1 MSWNIVS
8 TPPALCTHFT
18 CSESIFIT
26 QHPHYTGPIEKER
39 QQGMQPHVRSE
50 PDWWC
55 GCFSS
60 QVCLFYFVC
69 LLSDGFCNYKSLKD
83 DVDVLGRDG
92 FSALLQEFSI
102 FTYGVPRRFRYLSS
116 SDHGD
121 FYLWHNHIWKDPG
134 EKGDEVNFVGG
145 QASYLKHAQWFSEVC
160 HCRSDIICLQ
170 KKP

>member
-1 MSWNIVS
+1 MQA
-8 TPPALCTHFT
+8 PLRKK
-18 CSESIFIT
+18 CSRGCSHMLGQNLIDDGVHGF
-26 QHPHYTGPIEKER
+26 
-39 QQGMQPHVRSE
+39 
-50 PDWWC
+50 C
-55 GCFSS
+55 GSFSGH
-60 QVCLFYFVC
+60 VCLFYFVC
-69 LLSDGFCNYKSLKD
+69 LLADGFCNYKSLKD

-92 FSALLQEFSI
+92 FSVLLQEFLI

-170 KKP
+170 KKPSSFVHLRMI